1 MDTRTSMEITKLNP
15 EPIIVD
21 GRLAHP
27 REDFLYME
35 DMNEDVIDGLID
47 FYHTQEIF
55 STWEGETIGDD
66 GGGLYNPDIK
76 DSMDTAVF
84 VGIQDE
90 RVSNFVAELNATANR
105 YIDRFPLAAKTTMWK
120 VEEFFN
126 LQYYKPGGGY
136 HLWHCERQSSSRAG
150 TYRHLVWMTYLNDVP
165 DGGTEWFHQDLYVPA
180 KKCRTVIW
188 PADWTYHHRG
198 RKSETSDKIIAT
210 GWFHFT

>member
-1 MDTRTSMEITKLNP
+1 
-15 EPIIVD
+15 
-21 GRLAHP
+21 
-27 REDFLYME
+27 ME
-35 DMNEDVIDGLID
+35 DMDEKIVDGLID
-47 FYHTQEIF
+47 FYHNQEIF
-55 STWEGETIGDD
+55 TTWQGETIGDD
-66 GGGLYNPDIK
+66 GQGLYNAEIK

-84 VGIQDE
+84 VGINDL
-90 RVSNFVAELNATANR
+90 RVSDFVGALNDAANR
-105 YIDRFPLAAKTTMWK
+105 YVDKFPLAAKTTVWK

-136 HLWHCERQSSSRAG
+136 HLWHCERQSSSRAS

-188 PADWTYHHRG
+188 PSDWTHHHRG
-198 RKSETSDKIIAT
+198 RKSDTSEKIIAT

>member
-1 MDTRTSMEITKLNP
+1 MDTRTSMEISKLNP

-55 STWEGETIGDD
+55 STSEGETIGDD
-66 GGGLYNPDIK
+66 GGRLYNPDIK

-90 RVSNFVAELNATANR
+90 RVSNFVAELNAAANR
-105 YIDRFPLAAKTTMWK
+105 YVDRFPLAAKTTVWK

-150 TYRHLVWMTYLNDVP
+150 TYRHLVWMIYLNDVP

-180 KKCRTVIW
+180 KKGRVVIW

-198 RKSETSDKIIAT
+198 RKSDTSEKIIAT